1 MDLNVIKGFN
11 YDTFNFSSCTILSC
25 LGRLTKYAKDLFNVG
40 TPYNGD
46 HLTGIVNHPE
56 EKQGPNKSKKYV
68 GQLEYTGHQIC
79 TTGIFYL
86 DSMNLM

>member
-1 MDLNVIKGFN
+1 MIHLIFLHVQSCPVLGGLLNMQK
-11 YDTFNFSSCTILSC
+11 TI
-25 LGRLTKYAKDLFNVG
+25 N
-40 TPYNGD
+40 NGD

-56 EKQGPNKSKKYV
+56 EKQGPNKSNKYV
-68 GQLEYTGHQIC
+68 GQLEYTGHKIW